1 MTADLWNTP
10 ESPEASARLG
20 TEMRNQVPPE
30 AHENLETSAHRDP
43 VGILARQV
51 PVRVPELVPLR
62 HTRMAAS
69 PFAFFRG
76 AAAVMAADLAG
87 TPTSGFQAQLC
98 GDAHLS
104 NFGMFASPER
114 RLVFDINDFDETI
127 RGPWEWDLKRLVASL
142 VVAGRESSF
151 TDKQIRR
158 TVLATVSRY
167 RSAMA
172 AFAGM
177 GNLEVWYA
185 HADIE
190 EVKQHLS
197 GELTKQMSRRLDKAV
212 AKARGRDH
220 RHSLAKLTEVVGG
233 HRRIIADPPTVVPV
247 ADLAEGMQR
256 NEIESY
262 VRTLIVEYTDSLQPG
277 PRELVRSYR
286 FVDMARKV
294 VGVGS
299 VGTRC
304 WIVLLRGRDDSD
316 PLFLQV
322 KQALPSALAE
332 YLDTPPSPHEG
343 ARVVVGQRL
352 MQATGDVF
360 LGWQRV
366 TGLDGQDRDFY
377 VRQLHDWKGSAVVE
391 RMVPKGMRLYAQL
404 CAWSLARAHARTGDR
419 FAIAAYLGE
428 DDRFAHAMADFAEAY
443 ADLNE
448 SDHGAFVKAVE
459 SGLPALSASRGVS

>member
-1 MTADLWNTP
+1 MTADLSNTP

-20 TEMRNQVPPE
+20 TEMRNQVPLE
-30 AHENLETSAHRDP
+30 AHAHLEKTEHRDP

-51 PVRVPELVPLR
+51 PARVPELVPLR

-114 RLVFDINDFDETI
+114 RLVFDVNDFDETI

-167 RSAMA
+167 RSAMG

-220 RHSLAKLTEVVGG
+220 RHSLAKLTEVVDG
-233 HRRIIADPPTVVPV
+233 HRRIIAGPPTVVPV
-247 ADLAEGMQR
+247 ADLAQGMQR
-256 NEIESY
+256 DEIESH
-262 VRTLIVEYTDSLQPG
+262 VRTLVVEYTDSLQPG

>member
-1 MTADLWNTP
+1 MP

-20 TEMRNQVPPE
+20 REARRRVPPE
-30 AHENLETSAHRDP
+30 TQAHLETSRQRDAIGVVTGQIP
-43 VGILARQV
+43 PRL
-51 PVRVPELVPLR
+51 PELVPLR
-62 HTRMAAS
+62 HARMAAS

-76 AAAVMAADLAG
+76 AAAVMAADLSA
-87 TPTSGFQAQLC
+87 TPISGLKAQLC

-114 RLVFDINDFDETI
+114 RLMFDINDFDETI
-127 RGPWEWDLKRLVASL
+127 AGPWEWDLKRLAASI
-142 VVAGRESSF
+142 VVAGRENSF

-158 TVLATVSRY
+158 AVLATVSRY

-172 AFAGM
+172 RFAAM
-177 GNLEVWYA
+177 GNLDVWYA
-185 HADIE
+185 RADIE

-212 AKARGRDH
+212 AKARSRDH
-220 RHSLAKLTEVVGG
+220 RRSLAKLTEVVDGR
-233 HRRIIADPPTVVPV
+233 RRIAGDPPTVVPV
-247 ADLAEGMQR
+247 ADLVEGIR
-256 NEIESY
+256 PDEIESK
-262 VRTLIVEYTDSLQPG
+262 VRGLIGEYADSLQPG
-277 PRELVRSYR
+277 ARELVRSYR

-322 KQALPSALAE
+322 KEALPSALAE
-332 YLDTPPSPHEG
+332 HLGVPHPGHEG
-343 ARVVVGQRL
+343 ARVVTGQRL
-352 MQATGDVF
+352 MQATGDPF
-360 LGWQRV
+360 LGWQRT
-366 TGLDGQDRDFY
+366 TGLDGQTRDFY
-377 VRQLHDWKGSAVVE
+377 VRQLHDWKGSAVIE
-391 RMVPKGMRLYAQL
+391 RMVPKGMRLYGQL

-419 FAIAAYLGE
+419 VAISAYLGE
-428 DDRFAHAMADFAEAY
+428 DDPFLHAVTDFALAY

-448 SDHGAFVKAVE
+448 SDHRAFRDAVE
-459 SGLPALSASRGVS
+459 RGLPAGSGTSPVR

>member
-1 MTADLWNTP
+1 MTAELETTP
-10 ESPEASARLG
+10 ESPEARARLG
-20 TEMRNQVPPE
+20 REARRRVAPE
-30 AHENLETSAHRDP
+30 THARLETTEERGAVAVVAAQIPPR
-43 VGILARQV
+43 L
-51 PVRVPELVPLR
+51 PELVPLR
-62 HTRMAAS
+62 HARMAAS

-76 AAAVMAADLAG
+76 AAAVMAADLAR
-87 TPTSGFQAQLC
+87 TPTSGLTAQLC

-127 RGPWEWDLKRLVASL
+127 RGPWEWDLKRLAASL
-142 VVAGRESSF
+142 VVAGRENSF

-158 TVLATVSRY
+158 AVWATVARY

-172 AFAGM
+172 TFAAM
-177 GNLEVWYA
+177 GNLDVWYA

-190 EVKQHLS
+190 EVQQHLS
-197 GELTKQMSRRLDKAV
+197 GDLTKQMSRRLDKAV
-212 AKARGRDH
+212 AKARVRDH
-220 RHSLAKLTEVVGG
+220 RHSLTKLTEVVDGR
-233 HRRIIADPPTVVPV
+233 RRIVGVPPIVVPLTDLV
-247 ADLAEGMQR
+247 AGMR
-256 NEIESY
+256 RDEIEST
-262 VRTLIVEYTDSLQPG
+262 VRRLLEDYTESLQPG

-322 KQALPSALAE
+322 KEALPSALAE
-332 YLDTPPSPHEG
+332 HLDVPRHGHEG
-343 ARVVVGQRL
+343 TRVVTGQRL
-352 MQATGDVF
+352 MQATGDPF
-360 LGWQRV
+360 LGWQRT
-366 TGLDGQDRDFY
+366 TGLDGRTRDFY
-377 VRQLHDWKGSAVVE
+377 VRQLHDWKGSAVIE
-391 RMVPKGMRLYAQL
+391 RMVPKGMRLYGQL

-419 FAIAAYLGE
+419 IAISAYLGE
-428 DDRFAHAMADFAEAY
+428 DDRFLHAVTDFAHAY

-448 SDHGAFVKAVE
+448 SDHRAFRDAVE
-459 SGLPALSASRGVS
+459 RGLLASLDTSAER